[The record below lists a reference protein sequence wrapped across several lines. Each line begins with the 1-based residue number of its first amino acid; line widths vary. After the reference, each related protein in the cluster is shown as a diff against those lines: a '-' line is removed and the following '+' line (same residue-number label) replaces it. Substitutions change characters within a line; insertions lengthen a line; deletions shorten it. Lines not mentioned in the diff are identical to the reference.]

1 MGPDVTGFFDEAT
14 KSVSYLV
21 AAPGTGMAAI
31 VDPVLDYDPATGAT
45 STGNADRIAEVVERR
60 RLTCQWL
67 LETHIHA
74 DHLSAGAYLK
84 ARLGGTRAMG
94 AGVRQVHERFR
105 EQFALD
111 PAGLDGFDHLF
122 APEEPFRVGNL
133 SGVALATP
141 GHTPACLS
149 YLIGDAVFL
158 GDTLFLPDCGTARA
172 DFPGGDAA
180 MLYRSIRR
188 ILNLPQETRL
198 FVGHDY
204 PPATRPAGWMTSIA
218 EERAA
223 NTHVRDGIDEAAF
236 VAMRQARDATLDLP
250 RLFHPAVRF
259 NLGGGL
265 AAGQ

>member
-1 MGPDVTGFFDEAT
+1 MAPDVTGFFDETT

-21 AAPGTGMAAI
+21 ADPEAGIAAI
-31 VDPVLDYDPATGAT
+31 IDPVLDFDPATGTT
-45 STGNADRIAEVVERR
+45 STGNADRIAADVERR
-60 RLTCQWL
+60 GLTIQWL

-84 ARLGGTRAMG
+84 QRLGGRRAIG
-94 AGVRQVHERFR
+94 AGVRKVHENFR
-105 EQFALD
+105 DQFALGPD
-111 PAGLDGFDHLF
+111 GLDGFDHLF
-122 APEEPFRVGNL
+122 AAEERFRIGGL
-133 SGVALATP
+133 DGVALATP

-158 GDTLFLPDCGTARA
+158 GDTLFMPDCGTARA

-180 MLYRSIRR
+180 TLYRSIRR
-188 ILNLPQETRL
+188 ILNLPEATRL

-204 PPATRPAGWMTSIA
+204 PPATRAAAWVTSVPA
-218 EERAA
+218 ERTA
-223 NTHVRDGIDEAAF
+223 NNHVRDGIDEAAF

-265 AAGQ
+265 PPA